1 MAHANSYRNDDEL
14 LEGLRS
20 GEAGSFEAF
29 FDRFADRIY
38 GFGLKVC
45 GHSEDAREI
54 LQDTLV
60 TALKS
65 LKDVKHAKA
74 IPRWLFRVAT
84 NACLMRRRP
93 GDYAANREIAI
104 EDLLPERKDGV
115 PLPIHDW
122 SLDPDEE
129 IRRNEEKRLLRAA
142 VADLPPPYR
151 LVLVLRDMEEMS
163 NNEVSEILQIPV
175 STVKMRLHRARLFV
189 RKELTRRLM
198 TGKGSGTVRAS

>member
-1 MAHANSYRNDDEL
+1 MPHSNSYRTEEDL
-14 LEGLRS
+14 LAGLRRS
-20 GEAGSFEAF
+20 EPLAFEAF
-29 FDRFADRIY
+29 FDRYADRIY

-45 GHSEDAREI
+45 GRAEDAQEI

-65 LKDVKHAKA
+65 LKDVKHARA

-93 GDYAANREIAI
+93 GQYAENREIPL
-104 EDLLPERKDGV
+104 EDLMPERKDGV

-129 IRRNEEKRLLRAA
+129 IRRNEEKRLLKEV
-142 VADLPPPYR
+142 VAELPPHYR

-163 NNEVSEILQIPV
+163 ANEVSEILQIPL
-175 STVKMRLHRARLFV
+175 STVKMRLHRARLLV
-189 RKELTRRLM
+189 RKELTRRLLA
-198 TGKGSGTVRAS
+198 GGGRVKVS